1 MQSGDEVLGGSALG
15 ATGRLLAEL
24 LLGESS
30 SVGVEAEHDLL
41 VAEGVLLLDGDAL
54 GAGLALGG
62 AEHGLHLG
70 GVDQTAD
77 VGVGDQVGGQVEVLL
92 EGGRGG
98 GGAVDLVEGL
108 EGGGGPDDEAAEV
121 ATGGELEQ
129 VQGEDVAGLNTGD
142 VAEGADEL
150 LAVGLGVVDDQ
161 GAAALAVAA
170 VTQLTLTG
178 AGLLGLVD
186 LDQLGAGAK
195 GLQESDGGP
204 GLGEGGT
211 LEGLGLND
219 QGDLGDVGDAVTA
232 GEQERGDGRSGQ
244 SGGGSKASVFQSI
257 SSITLTFSF
266 SEMDIPLVHVDLL
279 VPLAPHL
286 GGSEHA
292 TGTALVTE
300 GSLTGTVSTTT
311 GDTGDTSDS
320 AT

>member
-1 MQSGDEVLGGSALG
+1 MQSSDEVLGGSALG
-15 ATGRLLAEL
+15 ATGRLRAEL
-24 LLGESS
+24 LLGEGR

-41 VAEGVLLLDGDAL
+41 VAEGVLLLDDGAL
-54 GAGLALGG
+54 GAGLTLGG

-70 GVDQTAD
+70 GVDQTGD
-77 VGVGDQVGGQVEVLL
+77 IGVGDHVGGQVEVLL

-195 GLQESDGGP
+195 GLQESDSGL
-204 GLGEGGT
+204 GLGEGST
-211 LEGLGLND
+211 LEGLGVND
-219 QGDLGDVGDAVTA
+219 QGNLGDVGDAVTA

-244 SGGGSKASVFQSI
+244 SGGGSETSIQVSILPLGFSPLEGIKIYLWFTLIFWCHLRHTLVGANMRPERHWLPKA
-257 SSITLTFSF
+257 
-266 SEMDIPLVHVDLL
+266 
-279 VPLAPHL
+279 A
-286 GGSEHA
+286 
-292 TGTALVTE
+292 
-300 GSLTGTVSTTT
+300 
-311 GDTGDTSDS
+311 
-320 AT
+320 